1 MPYALRL
8 VFLITSTIWAGSLQA
23 QSWVQVEAQPSQAQ
37 ALVRAEA
44 YANRLPDVNAFRT
57 GATWHVIALGP
68 YSEDEARQTLLQL
81 RAARQ
86 IPSDAFL
93 SDGRRFGEQIFGT
106 GRSTA
111 SATPQ
116 PVEPVEPAA
125 PLVQAEETPA
135 EARRSERLLT
145 REDRQLLQ
153 TALKFD
159 GFYNSTI
166 DASFGPGTRRAM
178 SNWQAANG
186 FEQTGILTTL
196 QRQDLVNGYLD
207 VLRSLTMAPV
217 TDTKA
222 GIQVEIPSELVA
234 FDRYDAPFVH
244 YEPKTDDG
252 VKVLLISQSGDNA
265 TMAALYDIM
274 QTLKIVPLD
283 GSRALRRNSFFIE
296 GQNDKIISHTSVR
309 LDDGTVKGFTL
320 IWPAND
326 AKRFRLALDAM
337 EKSFSTTAAVLPDT
351 EGAGNQNI
359 DLLSGLEIR
368 RPDRV
373 RSGFFIDRAGAVLTT
388 REAVRQCSRITL
400 NDESDAQIA
409 AEDSVLGL
417 ALLRPV
423 DQLAPISVAR
433 LASGE
438 PRIQSDIAIAGYSF
452 GGILTAPSVSF
463 GTLEDLKGLDGD
475 TRVKRLSVN
484 SEPADAGGPVFA
496 TSGAVVGMVLDQ
508 ADGARQLPGDVAF
521 AAKSPTLQDFLSAN
535 GVSALGDPDV
545 DELAPEDLALLAA
558 DLTVLVSCWN

>member
-1 MPYALRL
+1 MSSSAPIRGA
-8 VFLITSTIWAGSLQA
+8 
-23 QSWVQVEAQPSQAQ
+23 
-37 ALVRAEA
+37 ALV
-44 YANRLPDVNAFRT
+44 LGHDVNT
-57 GATWHVIALGP
+57 
-68 YSEDEARQTLLQL
+68 DELH
-81 RAARQ
+81 
-86 IPSDAFL
+86 PS
-93 SDGRRFGEQIFGT
+93 RFF
-106 GRSTA
+106 S
-111 SATPQ
+111 
-116 PVEPVEPAA
+116 
-125 PLVQAEETPA
+125 
-135 EARRSERLLT
+135 
-145 REDRQLLQ
+145 
-153 TALKFD
+153 
-159 GFYNSTI
+159 
-166 DASFGPGTRRAM
+166 
-178 SNWQAANG
+178 
-186 FEQTGILTTL
+186 
-196 QRQDLVNGYLD
+196 
-207 VLRSLTMAPV
+207 
-217 TDTKA
+217 
-222 GIQVEIPSELVA
+222 
-234 FDRYDAPFVH
+234 
-244 YEPKTDDG
+244 
-252 VKVLLISQSGDNA
+252 
-265 TMAALYDIM
+265 
-274 QTLKIVPLD
+274 
-283 GSRALRRNSFFIE
+283 
-296 GQNDKIISHTSVR
+296 
-309 LDDGTVKGFTL
+309 LDD
-320 IWPAND
+320 
-326 AKRFRLALDAM
+326 
-337 EKSFSTTAAVLPDT
+337 
-351 EGAGNQNI
+351 
-359 DLLSGLEIR
+359 
-368 RPDRV
+368 DRV